1 MLDILHRPHS
11 KMPNIIQSTNK
22 VLIVIVLVLLILAVV
37 CIYLFIEKLSSNSNS
52 KKVGAEFKDV
62 GPFQQYWLDP
72 YAYDPYF
79 AKDIYIVPGQARLAH
94 NVNTKDY
101 DNSYLPY
108 ESAIP
113 AVDVLRANANNQKN
127 NNKILP
133 PSYYTQVIR
142 HNTTPYSEPMIKSL

>member
-1 MLDILHRPHS
+1 MANLTLI
-11 KMPNIIQSTNK
+11 TNK
-22 VLIVIVLVLLILAVV
+22 ILLGIVLILAVV
-37 CIYLFIEKLSSNSNS
+37 CIYLFVENSGSNAY
-52 KKVGAEFKDV
+52 KTGFKDV

-72 YAYDPYF
+72 YAHNPYF

-113 AVDVLRANANNQKN
+113 AVDVLRANAHNQKN
-127 NNKILP
+127 NGTILP

-142 HNTTPYSEPMIKSL
+142 HNTTPYSEPIIKSL

>member
-1 MLDILHRPHS
+1 MS
-11 KMPNIIQSTNK
+11 NIRLSTNK
-22 VLIVIVLVLLILAVV
+22 VLIVILSVLVVV
-37 CIYLFIEKLSSNSNS
+37 CIYWFVEKTNS
-52 KKVGAEFKDV
+52 KKVGAGFKDV

-113 AVDVLRANANNQKN
+113 AVDVLRANNQQNNG
-127 NNKILP
+127 KILP

-142 HNTTPYSEPMIKSL
+142 HNTTPYPLNG

>member
-1 MLDILHRPHS
+1 MKL
-11 KMPNIIQSTNK
+11 STNK
-22 VLIVIVLVLLILAVV
+22 VLITILLILAVV
-37 CIYLFIEKLSSNSNS
+37 CIYLFVVKSSFNSE
-52 KKVGAEFKDV
+52 KVGAGFKDV

-127 NNKILP
+127 NKKILP

-142 HNTTPYSEPMIKSL
+142 HNTTPYSAPMIKSL

>member
-1 MLDILHRPHS
+1 MAIGKP
-11 KMPNIIQSTNK
+11 
-22 VLIVIVLVLLILAVV
+22 LIVVICILAVV
-37 CIYLFIEKLSSNSNS
+37 CIYIIWNNSNS
-52 KKVGAEFKDV
+52 AGDKNKFKDV

-79 AKDIYIVPGQARLAH
+79 AKDIYIVPGQAKLAH
-94 NVNTKDY
+94 NLNTKEY

-113 AVDVLRANANNQKN
+113 AVDVLRA

-142 HNTTPYSEPMIKSL
+142 HNTTPYSMPVVSSQ

>member
-1 MLDILHRPHS
+1 MKL
-11 KMPNIIQSTNK
+11 STNK
-22 VLIVIVLVLLILAVV
+22 VLIAILLILAVV
-37 CIYLFIEKLSSNSNS
+37 CIYLFIEKTSSNS

-113 AVDVLRANANNQKN
+113 AVDVLRANSHNQKN
-127 NNKILP
+127 NSKILP

-142 HNTTPYSEPMIKSL
+142 HNTTPYSAPVILSQ

>member
-1 MLDILHRPHS
+1 MANIGQSANKIL
-11 KMPNIIQSTNK
+11 IAIF
-22 VLIVIVLVLLILAVV
+22 LILIVV
-37 CIYLFIEKLSSNSNS
+37 CIYLLVSSTN
-52 KKVGAEFKDV
+52 KKDNNRFKDV

-72 YAYDPYF
+72 YAYNPYF
-79 AKDIYIVPGQARLAH
+79 AKDIYIVPGSGNARLAH

-113 AVDVLRANANNQKN
+113 AVDVLRANNQKN
-127 NNKILP
+127 NSILLP

-142 HNTTPYSEPMIKSL
+142 HNTTPFSEPIIKSI

>member
-1 MLDILHRPHS
+1 MGLS
-11 KMPNIIQSTNK
+11 SSK
-22 VLIVIVLVLLILAVV
+22 VLFVTLLFLAVV
-37 CIYLFIEKLSSNSNS
+37 CIYLFTSSANSNNG
-52 KKVGAEFKDV
+52 KTGFKDV

-94 NVNTKDY
+94 NLNTKEY

-113 AVDVLRANANNQKN
+113 AVDVLRAN
-127 NNKILP
+127 NKILP

-142 HNTTPYSEPMIKSL
+142 HNTTPFSKPVVLS

>member
-1 MLDILHRPHS
+1 MGLS
-11 KMPNIIQSTNK
+11 SNK
-22 VLIVIVLVLLILAVV
+22 VLCAVLLLLVV
-37 CIYLFIEKLSSNSNS
+37 ICIYLFTSSSNS
-52 KKVGAEFKDV
+52 KKDKTGFKDV

-94 NVNTKDY
+94 NLNTKEY

-108 ESAIP
+108 ESSIP
-113 AVDVLRANANNQKN
+113 AVDVLRA

-142 HNTTPYSEPMIKSL
+142 NNTTPFSKPVVLSQ